1 MQQSFL
7 ARLPDLGGPGAK
19 ISRKL
24 ENFHE
29 LDFAAFRDEVKRAF
43 KAEIPVKERGQWEAF
58 HAEASAEVKRLTAE
72 IAGAEREIDAIVY
85 AAFDLTADEIA
96 LLEASIAGQA

>member
-1 MQQSFL
+1 M
-7 ARLPDLGGPGAK
+7 GK

-29 LDFAAFRDEVKRAF
+29 LDFAAFREEVKRVF

-58 HAEASAEVKRLTAE
+58 HGDASAEVKRLTVE
-72 IAGAEREIDAIVY
+72 IEKAEREIDAIIY
-85 AAFDLTADEIA
+85 AAFELTGDEIA
-96 LLEASIAGQA
+96 LRRHRLRGRRSRDQVGRLSPASL